1 MHVHLWILGGR
12 ITIRRK
18 RGEKREEEK
27 GGRSDKGGRKRKGDK
42 GGGKREGERGREIRE
57 ESKKVRGRKKEG

>member
-1 MHVHLWILGGR
+1 M
-12 ITIRRK
+12 IRRK
-18 RGEKREEEK
+18 RVEKREEEK